1 MTELKSEEVKNAI
14 AARLLQ
20 IAQGTAVY
28 KEAVTA
34 PRYPHFFVH
43 QINVNDSE
51 ERKRRHILT
60 YSFDVRYRVTSD
72 SSTDLKLEQNLDAMG
87 LKLLSEFNII
97 DCNDIKIRIDDKS
110 YEKPDGVL
118 HFFFKVDVHAVDS
131 EKEQYDKQRSLN
143 YTIKA
148 GNNELQAQTDDN

>member
-14 AARLLQ
+14 AARLMQ

-28 KEAVTA
+28 KEAISA

-72 SSTDLKLEQNLDAMG
+72 SSTDLKLEQNLDAMA
-87 LKLLSEFNII
+87 LKLMANFNII
-97 DCNDIKIRIDDKS
+97 DCNDIKLRCEGKN
-110 YEKPDGVL
+110 YEKVDGVL
-118 HFFFKVDVHAVDS
+118 HFFMKIAVHIYD
-131 EKEQYDKQRSLN
+131 EQ
-143 YTIKA
+143 
-148 GNNELQAQTDDN
+148 NEESVKMQQLDENIETRW